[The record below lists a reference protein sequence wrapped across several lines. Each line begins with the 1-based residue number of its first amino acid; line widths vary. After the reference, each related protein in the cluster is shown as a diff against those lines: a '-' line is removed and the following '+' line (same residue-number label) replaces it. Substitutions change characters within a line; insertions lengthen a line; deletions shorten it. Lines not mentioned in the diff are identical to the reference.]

1 MKKSVPG
8 AAALAGKNHSIMSSG
23 IEQPPSLPKKITVG
37 TLFEEKKDE
46 WQLQLIA
53 GRDGFETHYVVTPD
67 INRPGMALA
76 RWTGVFLRERIQI
89 VGSTELSYLNTLSAE
104 EYARAVRILLELNP
118 VAVIITKDL
127 ALKEDWISEGNRLQV
142 PIIRTPLDTT
152 PFIHRLSAFLDYR
165 LAPETYIH
173 GDLVDVF
180 GVGLLITG
188 ESGIGKSECA
198 LDLVDRGH
206 RLIADD
212 LVRVLR
218 RGTGILMGYSSAK
231 TPALAHHIEVRG
243 VGIVDVYSLYGVRAI
258 RVQKR
263 IEVEVRL
270 VPWQSGVECE
280 RAGIDEKFSEI
291 LGVKIPL
298 VTIPVVP
305 GKNLAL
311 VHEVIAKNHILKVFG
326 YYPAQ
331 RFNDELIRLM
341 SKTPID
347 PYLTDDQE

>member
-1 MKKSVPG
+1 MD
-8 AAALAGKNHSIMSSG
+8 SG

-37 TLFEEKKDE
+37 TLFEEKKEE
-46 WQLQLIA
+46 WQLELIA
-53 GRDGFETHYVVTPD
+53 GKGGLENHYVVTSD

-76 RWTGVFLRERIQI
+76 RFTGVFLRERIQI
-89 VGSTELSYLNTLSAE
+89 VGSTELSYLNTLSKE
-104 EYARAVRILLELNP
+104 QYADAVRTFLELNP
-118 VAVIITKDL
+118 VAVIITKNL
-127 ALKEDWISEGNRLQV
+127 PVAEPWVTEANRIQV
-142 PIIRTPLDTT
+142 PVLRTPLDTT
-152 PFIHRLSAFLDYR
+152 YFIHRLSAFLDYR

-206 RLIADD
+206 RLVADD

-218 RGTGILMGYSSAK
+218 RGTGILMGYSAAK
-231 TPALAHHIEVRG
+231 SPALAHHIEVRG

-270 VPWQSGVECE
+270 IPWKSGVECE
-280 RAGIDEKFSEI
+280 RAGIDEQFSEI

-331 RFNDELIRLM
+331 RFNEELMRLM
-341 SKTPID
+341 ARSPID

>member
-1 MKKSVPG
+1 
-8 AAALAGKNHSIMSSG
+8 MS
-23 IEQPPSLPKKITVG
+23 ENQAPLPKQITVG
-37 TLFEEKKDE
+37 TLLQEKRDE
-46 WQLQLIA
+46 WQLELIA
-53 GRDGFETHYVVTPD
+53 GEAGLETHYIITSD
-67 INRPGMALA
+67 INRPGLALA
-76 RWTGVFLRERIQI
+76 RFTGVFLPERIQI
-89 VGSTELSYLNTLSAE
+89 IGSTELSFLNTLTPEDYFRS
-104 EYARAVRILLELNP
+104 VQTLLELKP
-118 VAVIITKDL
+118 AAVIITKNL
-127 ALKEDWISEGNRLQV
+127 ALNDAWITEGNRLAV
-142 PIIRTPLDTT
+142 PILRTPLDTT
-152 PFIHRLSAFLDYR
+152 PFIHLLTAFLDYR

-212 LVRVLR
+212 LVRILR
-218 RGTGILMGYSSAK
+218 RGRGILMGYSAAK
-231 TPALAHHIEVRG
+231 SPALAHHIEVRG

-270 VPWQSGVECE
+270 VPWKSGIECE
-280 RAGIDEKFSEI
+280 RSGIDEQFSEI

-341 SKTPID
+341 SKSPID
-347 PYLTDDQE
+347 PYITEDQE

>member
-1 MKKSVPG
+1 M
-8 AAALAGKNHSIMSSG
+8 
-23 IEQPPSLPKKITVG
+23 EPPENSLPLPKKITVA
-37 TLFEEKKDE
+37 TLLKEKGGE
-46 WQLQLIA
+46 WQLELLA
-53 GRDGFETHYVVTPD
+53 GTAGLETHYIVTPD
-67 INRPGMALA
+67 INRPGLALA
-76 RWTGVFLRERIQI
+76 QFTGVFLPERIQI
-89 VGSTELSYLNTLSAE
+89 IGSTEMSFLNTLPPPD
-104 EYARAVRILLELNP
+104 YTRAVRTLLELKP
-118 VAVIITKDL
+118 AAVIVTKALVLNDIWIT
-127 ALKEDWISEGNRLQV
+127 EGNRLNV
-142 PIIRTPLDTT
+142 PILRTPLDTT
-152 PFIHRLSAFLDYR
+152 PFIHLLTSFLDYR

-212 LVRVLR
+212 LIRILR
-218 RGTGILMGYSSAK
+218 RGRGILMGYSAAK
-231 TPALAHHIEVRG
+231 SPALAHHIEVRG

-263 IEVEVRL
+263 VEVEVRL
-270 VPWQSGVECE
+270 VPWKTGVACE
-280 RAGIDEKFSEI
+280 RAGIEEQFSEI

-331 RFNDELIRLM
+331 RFNDELVRLM
-341 SKTPID
+341 TKSPID
-347 PYLTDDQE
+347 PYLNEDQE